1 MNKTAYCLISVLMAV
16 SFALL
21 CAVSISR
28 EALQSTVLLRLKA
41 FELKTFYLAQ
51 SGLEH
56 GKNLINKDS
65 SWFTE
70 ENPVTED
77 KNRLLTSS
85 SGDIYLFGNG
95 GYKIVRENGKNHLYS
110 IGFIGTDI
118 LRSQAFSF
126 QRIEFEMPFKTTKWE
141 EF

>member
-1 MNKTAYCLISVLMAV
+1 MNKPAYCLISVIMAV
-16 SFALL
+16 SFAFS
-21 CAVSISR
+21 CAMAVSR
-28 EALQSTVLLRLKA
+28 ETMQSVVLMRLKA
-41 FELKTFYLAQ
+41 FEIKAFYLAEA
-51 SGLEH
+51 GIEH
-56 GKNLINKDS
+56 GKSLVANDS

-70 ENPVTED
+70 LTPVTDD

-95 GYKIVRENGKNHLYS
+95 GYKIIRENGKNRLYS

-118 LRSQAFSF
+118 LRSHAFSF

-141 EF
+141 GF